1 MGAASESGRS
11 TPSAATAAGYD
22 RIIATLGQLAT
33 DRHAIGWGVRELA
46 EVLGESRSGVNRVLA
61 ALTDLGLAQRTGAGN
76 YRAGPRLKVLAD
88 RLLTRH
94 PLLASAPPIL
104 GELSARTQAT
114 AVVAVHDWP
123 LPRCFVA
130 AYHGGEGP
138 VRYNLDPGTVLP
150 LHAGAAGQAI
160 LSELGISAL
169 GEALTA
175 FTPDTVVDTAH
186 LEEVIAQ
193 TRERGYAL
201 SVGQHFPL
209 AAGVAVA
216 VRTHGLLGAISVT
229 RPRYNTD
236 LDDLLGFAPMLTEAA
251 QELSTAV
258 GRHTIPPT
266 TPGAAADTSAEPH
279 PMSGPAPARLER
291 LLAVLAATPD
301 GLATSGRQLGRSIGA
316 NRATAAKLID
326 SATQS
331 GIAVLHGER
340 YLTGPQLLRWAA
352 ALGPIAARV
361 DVLTA
366 IMQDTAAQTG
376 EAVGLAEYDPLRGK
390 AVMSLVA
397 SGPTPLQYGLA
408 TGVDMPLHAGAAGKA
423 ILAHLPEATIGDLKL
438 EKFTER
444 TITTK
449 TELAEQLPD
458 IRARGWAVGDGER
471 IPDAYGIAVPY
482 FIDGTVAGSITATV
496 PRFHAPHI
504 DTDKIATA
512 LTQAAQHITQLLSIP
527 NATRRQ

>member
-1 MGAASESGRS
+1 
-11 TPSAATAAGYD
+11 
-22 RIIATLGQLAT
+22 
-33 DRHAIGWGVRELA
+33 
-46 EVLGESRSGVNRVLA
+46 
-61 ALTDLGLAQRTGAGN
+61 
-76 YRAGPRLKVLAD
+76 
-88 RLLTRH
+88 
-94 PLLASAPPIL
+94 
-104 GELSARTQAT
+104 
-114 AVVAVHDWP
+114 
-123 LPRCFVA
+123 
-130 AYHGGEGP
+130 
-138 VRYNLDPGTVLP
+138 
-150 LHAGAAGQAI
+150 
-160 LSELGISAL
+160 
-169 GEALTA
+169 
-175 FTPDTVVDTAH
+175 
-186 LEEVIAQ
+186 
-193 TRERGYAL
+193 
-201 SVGQHFPL
+201 
-209 AAGVAVA
+209 
-216 VRTHGLLGAISVT
+216 
-229 RPRYNTD
+229 
-236 LDDLLGFAPMLTEAA
+236 
-251 QELSTAV
+251 
-258 GRHTIPPT
+258 
-266 TPGAAADTSAEPH
+266 
-279 PMSGPAPARLER
+279 MSGPAPARLER
-291 LLAVLAATPD
+291 LLAVLAATPE

-361 DVLTA
+361 DVVTA
-366 IMQDTAAQTG
+366 IVQDTAAQTG
-376 EAVGLAEYDPLRGK
+376 EAVGLAEYDPLRGT

-449 TELAEQLPD
+449 TELAEQLPE
-458 IRARGWAVGDGER
+458 IRTRGWAIGDGER

-496 PRFHAPHI
+496 PRFRAPHI